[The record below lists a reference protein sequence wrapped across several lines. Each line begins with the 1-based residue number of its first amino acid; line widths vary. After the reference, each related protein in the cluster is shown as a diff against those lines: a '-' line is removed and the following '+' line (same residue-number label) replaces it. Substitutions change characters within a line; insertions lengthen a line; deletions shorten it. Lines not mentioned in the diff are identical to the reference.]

1 MLSVLEQASQVSM
14 PVLTRLLNP
23 ATSVSAEVQAPAPN
37 PACASSNSVVMRHVT
52 PTELDAMVADTVSE
66 FHLNNDQV
74 RALLM
79 LRGVTSVS
87 LIVCADAAGTRAS
100 IVR

>member
-23 ATSVSAEVQAPAPN
+23 ATSLSADVQAAAPN
-37 PACASSNSVVMRHVT
+37 PACASSNNVVLSHVT
-52 PTELDAMVADTVSE
+52 PTELDTMVADTVSE

-74 RALLM
+74 RALF
-79 LRGVTSVS
+79 
-87 LIVCADAAGTRAS
+87 
-100 IVR
+100 